1 MSKFFEK
8 SEGGKMEKNKNV
20 SYFLRQSAVGLA
32 SVSAAFLVGTSSVGA
47 LDAATV
53 LEPTTAFIREAVRE
67 INQLSDDYAD
77 NQELQAVLANAGV
90 EALAADTVD
99 QAKAALDKAKA
110 AVAGV
115 QLDEARREAYR
126 AINALSDQHESDQ
139 KVQLALVA
147 AAAKVADAVSV
158 DQVNAAIN
166 DVREEIAGITGQLAA
181 EALLKA
187 KEAAINE
194 LKQYGISDYYVTL
207 INKAKTVEG
216 VNALKAE
223 ILSALPSSEVIDAAE
238 LTPAL
243 TSYKL
248 VIKGA
253 TFSGETATKA
263 VDAAVAE
270 QTFRDYA
277 NKNGVDGVWAYDAAT
292 KTFTVTEQPV
302 AETIEAA
309 ELTPALTTY
318 RLVIKGVTFSGET
331 ATKAV
336 DAATAEQ
343 TFRQYANDNGITGEW
358 AYDTATKTFTVT
370 EALEESPAE
379 PEKPSASL
387 PLTPLTPATK
397 TAPAKQK
404 DKQKAKTLP
413 TTGEKAN
420 PFFTAAALAIMAG
433 AGALAVTSKRQQD

>member
-8 SEGGKMEKNKNV
+8 SEGGKIEKNKNV

-343 TFRQYANDNGITGEW
+343 TFRQYANDNGVTGEW
-358 AYDTATKTFTVT
+358 AYDAATKTFTVT
-370 EALEESPAE
+370 EALEESPAD

-404 DKQKAKTLP
+404 DKEKAKTLP

-420 PFFTAAALAIMAG
+420 PFFTAAALAIMAS